1 MFTQTVHQRCI
12 YFWSEWGGEQ
22 KQEEMAVQE
31 DVMSLTSA
39 NGKSLIPILWHSTV
53 MSLLEGHPDVIFC
66 VPDK

>member
-1 MFTQTVHQRCI
+1 
-12 YFWSEWGGEQ
+12 
-22 KQEEMAVQE
+22 
-31 DVMSLTSA
+31 MSLTSA